1 MQSAQLTIMQ
11 PDANVLKDLLA
22 IPMNFVKKLNVMSTE
37 IVTLPRPVFK
47 TNVWILVLLLPSVHL
62 LPPVGLLI
70 MMPHAPAH
78 LVLWVTPLLSVHSG
92 LHLKVS

>member
-11 PDANVLKDLLA
+11 PDANVLKDLLE

-47 TNVWILVLLLPSVHL
+47 ANVWILVLLLPSVHL

-78 LVLWVTPLLSVHSG
+78 LELWVTPLLSVHLG